1 MVFGVYKCHGVSL
14 YIRIIIF
21 IVVFVIDNLM
31 NEYQPKLDST
41 QVTTA
46 VDTTCGLGAWVVA
59 AACLFGG
66 CP

>member
-31 NEYQPKLDST
+31 NTNPNLI
-41 QVTTA
+41 
-46 VDTTCGLGAWVVA
+46 L
-59 AACLFGG
+59 LR
-66 CP
+66 